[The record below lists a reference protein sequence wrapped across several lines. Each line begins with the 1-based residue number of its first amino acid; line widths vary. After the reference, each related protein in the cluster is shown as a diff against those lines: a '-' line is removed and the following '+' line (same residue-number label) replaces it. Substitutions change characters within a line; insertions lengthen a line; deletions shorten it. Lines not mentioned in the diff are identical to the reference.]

1 MKICRSYSYYVPV
14 QCNDASA
21 KPYSYIAKMG
31 TIDADDC
38 AQFCG
43 KVPSPDLVGFNHITD
58 SGGNYCE
65 CLYSDQNIPAPPS
78 GLDWY
83 SVVNSFSGSGP
94 ISGSSGSPSNT
105 ACYTFTVRE
114 V

>member
-1 MKICRSYSYYVPV
+1 MKICRSYSYYAPV

-43 KVPSPDLVGFNHITD
+43 KVPSPDLVGFNHIT

-78 GLDWY
+78 SRILKIHPCALSDTSDMY
-83 SVVNSFSGSGP
+83 FLHK
-94 ISGSSGSPSNT
+94 ISIYVHTRSIT
-105 ACYTFTVRE
+105 RYYL
-114 V
+114 

>member
-1 MKICRSYSYYVPV
+1 MGNLAINECYLHQKIY
-14 QCNDASA
+14 NELIDLIDFL
-21 KPYSYIAKMG
+21 KDKFNYSYI
-31 TIDADDC
+31 T
-38 AQFCG
+38 
-43 KVPSPDLVGFNHITD
+43 

-94 ISGSSGSPSNT
+94 ISGSIGSPSNT